1 MTTRMTLLLFA
12 FALVAKA
19 DNLQGFLYGEK
30 SAPDGT
36 EWQNPELLALNKEQP
51 RTCLF
56 SFANTQEALKVLP
69 EGSSYYQSLDGT
81 WKFHWVPSPEKRPM
95 GFYQPEYDVTAWD
108 GFRLRLHHGDRRSL
122 IRMHVV
128 SP

>member
-1 MTTRMTLLLFA
+1 MYSVHLVVPLRKLMLLNMTTRMTLLLFA

-56 SFANTQEALKVLP
+56 SFANTRRAI
-69 EGSSYYQSLDGT
+69 
-81 WKFHWVPSPEKRPM
+81 
-95 GFYQPEYDVTAWD
+95 
-108 GFRLRLHHGDRRSL
+108 RLLHGRLL
-122 IRMHVV
+122 I
-128 SP
+128 PF